1 MDALLGNLGETYID
15 SNYQGLFPEVGFTCS
30 GRLVAWV
37 FGAHWQGHSQ
47 AFTELQ
53 IWRPVGEDG
62 VYTKV
67 GSTTI
72 MTSENQIELYH
83 YPLSSPLAFQAG
95 DVLGYYQPPSDRSQL
110 RLIYEAD
117 ESGEFQLGYYY
128 YNQPRSPSQ
137 LDIRKGIFYRTYQYF
152 INVITGKKSCV

>member
-1 MDALLGNLGETYID
+1 MSVDRMDALLGNLGETFID

-72 MTSENQIELYH
+72 MTSENQTDLYH

-95 DVLGYYQPPSDRSQL
+95 DVFGYYQPPSDRSQL
-110 RLIYEAD
+110 
-117 ESGEFQLGYYY
+117 
-128 YNQPRSPSQ
+128 
-137 LDIRKGIFYRTYQYF
+137 
-152 INVITGKKSCV
+152 